1 MFDWTSYQYNHK
13 IARISAMLSEA
24 AYTES
29 KIENILLNE
38 FKFSKVKFYNY
49 NYSKSMKIGYDGT
62 NCFSVA
68 HKNIGDSAIVVI
80 SARGTKEF
88 SEMIGD
94 WVKNDYINHQG
105 LHSMNN
111 VAVYDHV
118 YDFYEQIKIGV
129 ENYFV
134 ENPNLKKTKNLNVLI
149 TGHSFGGASANCYAA
164 DLISNIKNN
173 KLNPYLEKNN
183 IFTYTFGAI
192 KVFEKRLD
200 QNIFDNINNIFYGV
214 SNYSEGY
221 MNIFNIYNHYDSF
234 GPNGKD

>member
-1 MFDWTSYQYNHK
+1 MFIVFEESNLKTYEISDKLCIGNSFFYLRSPGEKNVDASFVTVSALINTKGRCVDNHKNNSNIGVRPAIWVNYDVEAETTINTINETKILQNDINESEIDKGLERLYETWDDNMFDWTSYQYNHK

-94 WVKNDYINHQG
+94 WVKNDYINLQG

-111 VAVYDHV
+111 VAVMIM
-118 YDFYEQIKIGV
+118 FMI
-129 ENYFV
+129 FM
-134 ENPNLKKTKNLNVLI
+134 
-149 TGHSFGGASANCYAA
+149 S
-164 DLISNIKNN
+164 
-173 KLNPYLEKNN
+173 KL
-183 IFTYTFGAI
+183 
-192 KVFEKRLD
+192 R
-200 QNIFDNINNIFYGV
+200 
-214 SNYSEGY
+214 
-221 MNIFNIYNHYDSF
+221 
-234 GPNGKD
+234 